1 MQTQRKVVAVLPAY
15 NLEGSIAAI
24 VDRTKPFVDEVI
36 VVADGSKDGTGKAA
50 RAAGATVPEPEA
62 IRGKGYAI
70 IPIGRK
76 AESYFRFRGYTLGE
90 RFAGFSDSPTYA
102 DAKRIGQHVVELYAS
117 GEVEMPDIA
126 TDSAAIAA
134 AHSFRGSIAT
144 KAYEEAGIGP
154 KDVSL
159 AEVYDLSSALE
170 LDWYEYIGL
179 CEPGEAVMIDGGS
192 TTLQMCSHLEGLDLQ
207 VLTNSLHIIDALL
220 PQAGTRLLV
229 PSGVIFREQNIIL
242 APAGEESMP
251 RFHAPKL
258 FMGAASVSAQ
268 GVMQQ
273 DVILVAAE
281 RRLIDRA
288 ETLILLVDS
297 AKFNSSA
304 GAIVCALDEVDV
316 LVTDRGIPQEIAE
329 MVRASGVELIIAE

>member
-1 MQTQRKVVAVLPAY
+1 MHAEQRERLILEAIETAGFIAYRDLEARLEASPATIRRDLTRLERAGLIVRVHGGAKPASETRGARGSLAGTPFEQSITQHLAQKQ
-15 NLEGSIAAI
+15 AI
-24 VDRTKPFVDEVI
+24 
-36 VVADGSKDGTGKAA
+36 G
-50 RAAGATVPEPEA
+50 RAA
-62 IRGKGYAI
+62 
-70 IPIGRK
+70 
-76 AESYFRFRGYTLGE
+76 
-90 RFAGFSDSPTYA
+90 
-102 DAKRIGQHVVELYAS
+102 
-117 GEVEMPDIA
+117 
-126 TDSAAIAA
+126 AA
-134 AHSFRGSIAT
+134 
-144 KAYEEAGIGP
+144 
-154 KDVSL
+154 
-159 AEVYDLSSALE
+159 
-170 LDWYEYIGL
+170 L